1 MNIKIIVIVSLG
13 ILGIVLIP
21 ACSNNNE
28 NTQPNK
34 TQDQVETHGNEGKEN
49 KKHDEESAVVKL
61 TIAQMKAADIVVTKL
76 ELQSINETV
85 KAPGEVKLND
95 YQTVKIT
102 TRIGAQVIDRHAVLG
117 EEVIKGQPLIT
128 LSSVDMAEV
137 QGNLLVATREWNRV
151 KKLGRKVVAER
162 RYTEARANWNQL
174 LTKARSYGMTEPEI
188 KALINDSSSKRA
200 DGTFQLLAPLSGRV
214 IHDHY
219 IIGERIEPGRVL
231 ISITDESV
239 MWVEARL
246 NTNQAELVSK
256 GNYAEIIFGS
266 QILPATVS
274 QVHHTLDESTRT
286 LAIRLEVDN
295 PNDQL
300 HSGMFV
306 TANISANKTIQAL
319 QVPEA
324 AVVRS
329 PDGDWQIFLEADEK
343 GEFKAQEIKL
353 VKIINGNAVI
363 EGIKPGSNVVTKG
376 AFFIQSELAKSGF
389 EIHNH

>member
-1 MNIKIIVIVSLG
+1 MKIKKTVIVSLS
-13 ILGIVLIP
+13 ILGIVLIT
-21 ACSNNNE
+21 ACSDKNE
-28 NTQPNK
+28 NVQPNK
-34 TQDQVETHGNEGKEN
+34 HQDQVETHGNEDKEN
-49 KKHDEESAVVKL
+49 TKHEEESGLVKL
-61 TIAQMKAADIVVTKL
+61 TAEQMKAADIVVTKL
-76 ELQSINETV
+76 ERQSINETV

-137 QGNLLVATREWNRV
+137 QGDLLVATREWNRV
-151 KKLGRKVVAER
+151 KKLGRQVVAER

-174 LTKARSYGMTEPEI
+174 MTKARSYGMTEPEI

-256 GNYAEIIFGS
+256 GNYAEIVFGS

-329 PDGDWQIFLEADEK
+329 PDGDWQIFLEADKK
-343 GEFKAQEIKL
+343 GEFKAQEIEL
-353 VKIINGNAVI
+353 VKIINGKAII
-363 EGIKPGSNVVTKG
+363 EGINPGANVVTKG
-376 AFFIQSELAKSGF
+376 AFFVQSELAKSGF